1 MTKKIISILT
11 GLMLMLFVP
20 QVQAQLLVE
29 ENFDYGI
36 GSLLTANGWTAHSPA
51 SNTIE
56 ISSGLTFNGYK
67 SSDIGGAASLEGAGE
82 DVSKNITEST
92 SGSLYVA
99 FLVNVS
105 SASTTGDYFF
115 HFGPT
120 TISTIFRGKV
130 FAKKD
135 TDNKL
140 YFGISQNTNTANY
153 SATSYNFNTTYLL
166 VVKYSIIE
174 GATNDIAS
182 LYVTSV
188 YPTIEPTTGWVVSN
202 DAAQDPANI
211 GTVALR
217 QGNASNAPA
226 LKIDG
231 IRVANTWADAVAPA
245 GVVTKASTP
254 NLNPGGGSVT
264 APVQVAITS
273 ATEGAS
279 IYYTLD
285 GSTPDNT
292 KTLYTA
298 PIQVTSTTTI
308 KAIAYKAGLDPS
320 NVASATY
327 SFPTEVSTIAAL
339 RANSTGLFKLTGEAV
354 MTFKTAER
362 NAKYIQDATGGILID
377 DAGGILKTNYNIG
390 DGITGITGTLGAYAG
405 MLQFTPVADPGAAS
419 STGNT
424 IVPKE
429 VKLEEMV
436 NYPGQLVKVSAVTID
451 GEGVFAV
458 KTNYNLNGSS
468 STIIRTAY
476 NDLPYIDAGI
486 PQGPQ
491 DITGMVLIFNAVTQ
505 LVPRT
510 INDFKATVITEPTLV
525 VTEVLPQYGVNLGQS
540 TKDTVYVD
548 GFNLTGNVTIALTG
562 DGAAAFSVSPASLT
576 PVNGTLTDALVVIT
590 YNPST
595 AGDHVATLTFA
606 SAGAADVVKTLT
618 GKAFSMVGDGSVDR
632 PFTVGDVI
640 AMNNSLGTSQKYWVK
655 GYIVGSAGGGT
666 GGVLT
671 TVATA
676 APFSPSALA
685 IAASPAETNLASMV
699 PVQLPVGDVRV
710 ALNLLDNPGQLGK
723 EVKLYGTLEAYFTAP
738 GVKNVTEY
746 AVLTGLSA
754 VDASRFVIT
763 ANEGRLYINAATDAT
778 VEVYNSVGQVIYNGR
793 ISQGLN
799 SVTLSQKGFVL
810 VKIDDT
816 IQNIVL

>member
-29 ENFDYGI
+29 DFDYPI
-36 GSLLTANGWTAHSPA
+36 GSLLKDNGWTSHSGT
-51 SNTIE
+51 SEFVNVTT
-56 ISSGLTFNGYK
+56 GLSFAGYK
-67 SSDIGGAASLEGAGE
+67 GSDIGGAANLDNNGE
-82 DVSKNITEST
+82 DVSRTFTTQT
-92 SGSLYVA
+92 SGTLYVA
-99 FLVNVS
+99 ALVKID
-105 SASTTGDYFF
+105 AITTAGYFF
-115 HFGPT
+115 HLGKATMGTAFT
-120 TISTIFRGKV
+120 TRVWVNAT
-130 FAKKD
+130 AD
-135 TDNKL
+135 
-140 YFGISQNTNTANY
+140 GIGLGAGTAVP
-153 SATSYNFNTTYLL
+153 TSYI
-166 VVKYSIIE
+166 SIPKGVPFLMVIKHDF
-174 GATNDIAS
+174 AAAKTSLHVLTSFAS
-182 LYVTSV
+182 A
-188 YPTIEPTTGWVVSN
+188 EPGTPGMQIDETQT
-202 DAAQDPANI
+202 DL

-217 QGNASNAPA
+217 QYNATQR
-226 LKIDG
+226 IIVDG

-655 GYIVGSAGGGT
+655 GSIVGSAGGGT

-810 VKIDDT
+810 VKIEDT
-816 IQNIVL
+816 IQKIVL